1 MGGPVV
7 HRLGTALCLAVPVWC
22 LVSGWA
28 LWLRRRASRRR
39 LARLFPARAAAS
51 GPGLGPRVRASRAVR
66 AGPGGLGGPA
76 GPGGVLPGRRVAGGA
91 SPGGPVRA
99 RGAPDVP
106 IGGVA
111 EAESGL
117 RGFLARSRS
126 RSPAGADPREAE
138 RQLPFAADLLA
149 ACLAAGAGPVE
160 AAEVVGE
167 SLGGPVGERLALA
180 GAELRL
186 GGEPGAAWGRL
197 ARIPG
202 ARGLA
207 ECLERAAR
215 TGAPVA
221 EPVSRLA
228 AGLRADRSRRAVAA
242 AQRAA
247 VLVTAPVGLCF
258 LPAFLAIGVAPVV
271 IGMASGLLSGK

>member
-1 MGGPVV
+1 MGGFVV
-7 HRLGTALCLAVPVWC
+7 HRLGIVLCLTVVAVLCAASALAARLRERRTRRRIGLLLGVRPGPREPVWGER
-22 LVSGWA
+22 LRGAVAGWA
-28 LWLRRRASRRR
+28 
-39 LARLFPARAAAS
+39 
-51 GPGLGPRVRASRAVR
+51 
-66 AGPGGLGGPA
+66 GPA
-76 GPGGVLPGRRVAGGA
+76 GALLAGWVLV
-91 SPGGPVRA
+91 
-99 RGAPDVP
+99 
-106 IGGVA
+106 GGVA
-111 EAESGL
+111 GVAVGGL
-117 RGFLARSRS
+117 AALGVRRWQARARPS
-126 RSPAGADPREAE
+126 AGVDPREAE

-167 SLGGPVGERLALA
+167 SLGGPVGERLARA

-186 GGEPGAAWGRL
+186 GGEPGAGWGRL
-197 ARIPG
+197 AEIPG
-202 ARGLA
+202 ARALA

-228 AGLRADRSRRAVAA
+228 SALREDRARQAGAR

-247 VLVTAPVGLCF
+247 VLITAPVGLCF

-271 IGMASGLLSGK
+271 IGMASGLLSHT

>member
-1 MGGPVV
+1 MGGPVA
-7 HRLGTALCLAVPVWC
+7 HRLGMAVCLAVAVLC
-22 LVSGWA
+22 LGSVVAARMRERAARRRFSALLAVEAARPGPARGVRIRGLAAAWA
-28 LWLRRRASRRR
+28 GPAGAVVACWVLVGGVPGALLGCGAAFGVRRMLRRR
-39 LARLFPARAAAS
+39 PA
-51 GPGLGPRVRASRAVR
+51 
-66 AGPGGLGGPA
+66 AGVDPA
-76 GPGGVLPGRRVAGGA
+76 
-91 SPGGPVRA
+91 
-99 RGAPDVP
+99 
-106 IGGVA
+106 
-111 EAESGL
+111 
-117 RGFLARSRS
+117 
-126 RSPAGADPREAE
+126 EAE

-197 ARIPG
+197 AEIPG
-202 ARGLA
+202 ACPLA

-215 TGAPVA
+215 TGAPAA

-228 AGLRADRSRRAVAA
+228 AALRADRTRQAGAR

-247 VLVTAPVGLCF
+247 VLITAPVGLCF
-258 LPAFLAIGVAPVV
+258 LPAFLALGVAPVV
-271 IGMASGLLSGK
+271 IGMASGLLSGS

>member
-1 MGGPVV
+1 MGDFVI
-7 HRLGTALCLAVPVWC
+7 HRLGTALCLAVAVLWAASAVAARIRARAARRRIAALLSVAPARRAPVFGSAIRAVVTVWAGPAGALLAAWV
-22 LVSGWA
+22 LVGGVPGVLAGCGAAIGVWR
-28 LWLRRRASRRR
+28 WLRR
-39 LARLFPARAAAS
+39 ARP
-51 GPGLGPRVRASRAVR
+51 
-66 AGPGGLGGPA
+66 PA
-76 GPGGVLPGRRVAGGA
+76 GV
-91 SPGGPVRA
+91 
-99 RGAPDVP
+99 
-106 IGGVA
+106 
-111 EAESGL
+111 
-117 RGFLARSRS
+117 
-126 RSPAGADPREAE
+126 DPREAQ

-149 ACLAAGAGPVE
+149 ACLAAGAAPVA

-197 ARIPG
+197 AQIPG
-202 ARGLA
+202 ARALA

-215 TGAPVA
+215 TGAPAA

-228 AGLRADRSRRAVAA
+228 TALREDRARQAGAR

-258 LPAFLAIGVAPVV
+258 LPAFLAVGVAPVV
-271 IGMASGLLSGK
+271 IGMASGLLSAT

>member
-1 MGGPVV
+1 MGGHVI
-7 HRLGTALCLAVPVWC
+7 HRLGIAVCLAVV
-22 LVSGWA
+22 A
-28 LWLRRRASRRR
+28 LWAVGAVAARVRMRASRRR
-39 LARLFPARAAAS
+39 TAALM
-51 GPGLGPRVRASRAVR
+51 GVEPGRRGSVFGTAVR
-66 AGPGGLGGPA
+66 GVMAVWAGPA
-76 GPGGVLPGRRVAGGA
+76 GALLAGWVLVGGVTGAAVGGLAAFGVHRWQAG
-91 SPGGPVRA
+91 PRP
-99 RGAPDVP
+99 
-106 IGGVA
+106 
-111 EAESGL
+111 
-117 RGFLARSRS
+117 
-126 RSPAGADPREAE
+126 PAAADPKEAE

-167 SLGGPVGERLALA
+167 SLGGPVGERLARA

-186 GGEPGAAWGRL
+186 GGEPGAGWGRL
-197 ARIPG
+197 AEIPG
-202 ARGLA
+202 ARALA

-228 AGLRADRSRRAVAA
+228 SGLREDRARRAGAR

-271 IGMASGLLSGK
+271 IGMASGLLSNT

>member
-1 MGGPVV
+1 MGDSVV
-7 HRLGTALCLAVPVWC
+7 HRLGMTLCLAAAVLCAVSAVAARVRERAARRRIAVLLTARSVRRGPVLGARIRSVVRAWAAPAGALLASWVLVGGAVGVLIGCGAALGVWC
-22 LVSGWA
+22 
-28 LWLRRRASRRR
+28 R
-39 LARLFPARAAAS
+39 LARARPPAE
-51 GPGLGPRVRASRAVR
+51 G
-66 AGPGGLGGPA
+66 
-76 GPGGVLPGRRVAGGA
+76 
-91 SPGGPVRA
+91 
-99 RGAPDVP
+99 
-106 IGGVA
+106 
-111 EAESGL
+111 
-117 RGFLARSRS
+117 
-126 RSPAGADPREAE
+126 DPREAE

-197 ARIPG
+197 AEIPG
-202 ARGLA
+202 ARALA

-215 TGAPVA
+215 TGAPAA
-221 EPVSRLA
+221 EPVSRMA
-228 AGLRADRSRRAVAA
+228 AALRDDRTRQAGAR

-258 LPAFLAIGVAPVV
+258 LPAFLAVGVAPVV
-271 IGMASGLLSGK
+271 IGMASGLLSNT

>member
-1 MGGPVV
+1 MGGYLV
-7 HRLGTALCLAVPVWC
+7 HRLGIALCLAVA
-22 LVSGWA
+22 A
-28 LWLRRRASRRR
+28 LWTVREVTARVRSRAARRRITA
-39 LARLFPARAAAS
+39 LL
-51 GPGLGPRVRASRAVR
+51 GVEPGLRGPVFGSAVR
-66 AGPGGLGGPA
+66 GAVAVWAGPA
-76 GPGGVLPGRRVAGGA
+76 GALLAGWVLV
-91 SPGGPVRA
+91 
-99 RGAPDVP
+99 
-106 IGGVA
+106 GGVA
-111 EAESGL
+111 GVVVGA
-117 RGFLARSRS
+117 LAALGVRRWWSRA
-126 RSPAGADPREAE
+126 RPQHVAVDPKEAE

-167 SLGGPVGERLALA
+167 SLGGPVGERLARA

-186 GGEPGAAWGRL
+186 GGEPGSGWGRL
-197 ARIPG
+197 AEIPG
-202 ARGLA
+202 ARAFA

-215 TGAPVA
+215 TGAPAA

-228 AGLRADRSRRAVAA
+228 SGLREDRARRAGAR

-271 IGMASGLLSGK
+271 IGMASGLLSNT

>member
-1 MGGPVV
+1 MGGHLV
-7 HRLGTALCLAVPVWC
+7 HRLGIALCLAVA
-22 LVSGWA
+22 G
-28 LWLRRRASRRR
+28 LWTVREVAARVRSRAARRRIVA
-39 LARLFPARAAAS
+39 LL
-51 GPGLGPRVRASRAVR
+51 GVEPGLRGPVFGSAVR
-66 AGPGGLGGPA
+66 GAVAVWAGPA
-76 GPGGVLPGRRVAGGA
+76 GALLAGWVLV
-91 SPGGPVRA
+91 
-99 RGAPDVP
+99 
-106 IGGVA
+106 GGVA
-111 EAESGL
+111 GVVVGGLAAVGVRRWRFRARPPVAVDPKEAG
-117 RGFLARSRS
+117 
-126 RSPAGADPREAE
+126 

-167 SLGGPVGERLALA
+167 SLGGPVGERLARA

-186 GGEPGAAWGRL
+186 GGEPGVAWGRL
-197 ARIPG
+197 AEIPG
-202 ARGLA
+202 ARALA

-215 TGAPVA
+215 TGAPAA

-228 AGLRADRSRRAVAA
+228 SGLREDRARSAGAR

-271 IGMASGLLSGK
+271 IGMASGLLSNT

>member
-1 MGGPVV
+1 MDGPAV
-7 HRLGTALCLAVPVWC
+7 HRLGTALCAAALVWWPASAVVAR
-22 LVSGWA
+22 LGRRAV
-28 LWLRRRASRRR
+28 RRRTAVLFRAGPVRRPVPGPG
-39 LARLFPARAAAS
+39 FRAAALS
-51 GPGLGPRVRASRAVR
+51 WAA
-66 AGPGGLGGPA
+66 PA
-76 GPGGVLPGRRVAGGA
+76 GALPAGWLL
-91 SPGGPVRA
+91 
-99 RGAPDVP
+99 
-106 IGGVA
+106 IGGVPGILA
-111 EAESGL
+111 GCAAAFAVRWL
-117 RGFLARSRS
+117 LARAR
-126 RSPAGADPREAE
+126 PPTGPDVREAE
-138 RQLPFAADLLA
+138 GQLPFAADLLA

-167 SLGGPVGERLALA
+167 SLGGPVGKRLALA

-197 ARIPG
+197 AELPG

-215 TGAPVA
+215 TGAPAA

-228 AGLRADRSRRAVAA
+228 AALRADRSRRAGAR

-258 LPAFLAIGVAPVV
+258 LPAFLAVGVAPVV
-271 IGMASGLLSGK
+271 IGMASGLLSQR

>member
-1 MGGPVV
+1 MGGYAV
-7 HRLGTALCLAVPVWC
+7 HRLGIAICLAVV
-22 LVSGWA
+22 V
-28 LWLRRRASRRR
+28 LWMGRAVTRWVRSRAARRRTVALLGVEPGVRGP
-39 LARLFPARAAAS
+39 LFGF
-51 GPGLGPRVRASRAVR
+51 GPAVR
-66 AGPGGLGGPA
+66 GAVAAWAGPA
-76 GPGGVLPGRRVAGGA
+76 GALLAGWVLVGGA
-91 SPGGPVRA
+91 AGVAVGALAALGAWRWRFRA
-99 RGAPDVP
+99 RP
-106 IGGVA
+106 
-111 EAESGL
+111 
-117 RGFLARSRS
+117 
-126 RSPAGADPREAE
+126 PAAVDLKEAE

-167 SLGGPVGERLALA
+167 SLGGPMGERLARA

-186 GGEPGAAWGRL
+186 GGEPGAGWGRL
-197 ARIPG
+197 AEIPG
-202 ARGLA
+202 ARPLA

-215 TGAPVA
+215 TGAPAA

-228 AGLRADRSRRAVAA
+228 SGLREDRARSAGAR

-271 IGMASGLLSGK
+271 IGMASGLLSNT

>member
-1 MGGPVV
+1 MGGFAI
-7 HRLGTALCLAVPVWC
+7 HRLGMALCLAVA
-22 LVSGWA
+22 A
-28 LWLRRRASRRR
+28 LCAGSAVAARVRERTVRRRIGSLLAAAPVRRGPVVG
-39 LARLFPARAAAS
+39 ARIRGVARAWAW
-51 GPGLGPRVRASRAVR
+51 
-66 AGPGGLGGPA
+66 
-76 GPGGVLPGRRVAGGA
+76 
-91 SPGGPVRA
+91 
-99 RGAPDVP
+99 
-106 IGGVA
+106 
-111 EAESGL
+111 
-117 RGFLARSRS
+117 
-126 RSPAGADPREAE
+126 PAGALLAGWVLVGGAVGVLTGCGAAFGAWRWLSRARPPAGVDPKEAE

-149 ACLAAGAGPVE
+149 ACLVAGAGPVE

-197 ARIPG
+197 AEIPG

-215 TGAPVA
+215 TGAPSA
-221 EPVSRLA
+221 EPVSRMA
-228 AGLRADRSRRAVAA
+228 AALREDRTRQAGAR

-258 LPAFLAIGVAPVV
+258 LPAFLAVGVAPVV
-271 IGMASGLLSGK
+271 IGMASGLLSRT

>member
-1 MGGPVV
+1 MGGSVV

-28 LWLRRRASRRR
+28 GWLRRRAARRR
-39 LARLFPARAAAS
+39 LAELFPARAAGS
-51 GPGLGPRVRASRAVR
+51 GPGRGSRGRASRAVR
-66 AGPGGLGGPA
+66 AGPA
-76 GPGGVLPGRRVAGGA
+76 RALPGRRAVAGALPGGPGPAGGA
-91 SPGGPVRA
+91 PGG
-99 RGAPDVP
+99 GA
-106 IGGVA
+106 
-111 EAESGL
+111 AESGV
-117 RGFLARSRS
+117 RRFLARSRS
-126 RSPAGADPREAE
+126 PVGADPREIE

-215 TGAPVA
+215 TGAPAA

-228 AGLRADRSRRAVAA
+228 AGLRADRSRRAMAG

>member
-1 MGGPVV
+1 MDGSAV
-7 HRLGTALCLAVPVWC
+7 HRLGTALCAAALVWWPASAAAARLGRRAVRRRTAVLFRAGPVRRGPRWGPGIRAAGLSRAGPAGALLA
-22 LVSGWA
+22 GWA
-28 LWLRRRASRRR
+28 LVGGVPGLLVGCGAAFAARR
-39 LARLFPARAAAS
+39 LLARARPS
-51 GPGLGPRVRASRAVR
+51 
-66 AGPGGLGGPA
+66 GGP
-76 GPGGVLPGRRVAGGA
+76 
-91 SPGGPVRA
+91 
-99 RGAPDVP
+99 
-106 IGGVA
+106 
-111 EAESGL
+111 
-117 RGFLARSRS
+117 
-126 RSPAGADPREAE
+126 DPREAE
-138 RQLPFAADLLA
+138 AQLPFAADLLA

-197 ARIPG
+197 AEIPG

-215 TGAPVA
+215 TGAPAA

-228 AGLRADRSRRAVAA
+228 AALRADRSRRAGAR

-258 LPAFLAIGVAPVV
+258 LPAFLAVGVAPVV
-271 IGMASGLLSGK
+271 IGMASGLLSQR

>member
-1 MGGPVV
+1 MDGFAI
-7 HRLGTALCLAVPVWC
+7 HRLGIVLCLAVAALC
-22 LVSGWA
+22 AVSA
-28 LWLRRRASRRR
+28 VAARLRVRRARRRIGALLGVRPGPREPVPG
-39 LARLFPARAAAS
+39 ARLR
-51 GPGLGPRVRASRAVR
+51 GVVAVW
-66 AGPGGLGGPA
+66 AWPA
-76 GPGGVLPGRRVAGGA
+76 GALLAGWVL
-91 SPGGPVRA
+91 
-99 RGAPDVP
+99 

-111 EAESGL
+111 GVAVGAVAALGTRRWQS
-117 RGFLARSRS
+117 RAR
-126 RSPAGADPREAE
+126 PAAGVDLREAE

-167 SLGGPVGERLALA
+167 SLRGPVGERLARA

-197 ARIPG
+197 AEIPG
-202 ARGLA
+202 ARALA

-215 TGAPVA
+215 TGAPAA

-228 AGLRADRSRRAVAA
+228 SALREDRTRQAGAR

-271 IGMASGLLSGK
+271 IGMASGLLTNT

>member
-1 MGGPVV
+1 MGGFAI
-7 HRLGTALCLAVPVWC
+7 HSLGMALCFAAALCTGSALA
-22 LVSGWA
+22 A
-28 LWLRRRASRRR
+28 RIRERAARRR
-39 LARLFPARAAAS
+39 LTALLAVEAAR
-51 GPGLGPRVRASRAVR
+51 
-66 AGPGGLGGPA
+66 
-76 GPGGVLPGRRVAGGA
+76 RR
-91 SPGGPVRA
+91 PPF
-99 RGAPDVP
+99 AP
-106 IGGVA
+106 
-111 EAESGL
+111 GL
-117 RGFLARSRS
+117 RGAVAAWAGPVGALAVAWALIGGLLGAAAGCAAAFGVRRWLARPR
-126 RSPAGADPREAE
+126 PASGADPGEIE

-149 ACLAAGAGPVE
+149 ACLAAGAGPVD

-197 ARIPG
+197 AEIPG

-207 ECLERAAR
+207 ECLERSAR
-215 TGAPVA
+215 TGAPAA

-228 AGLRADRSRRAVAA
+228 AALRADRTRRAGAG

-271 IGMASGLLSGK
+271 IGMASGLLSGT